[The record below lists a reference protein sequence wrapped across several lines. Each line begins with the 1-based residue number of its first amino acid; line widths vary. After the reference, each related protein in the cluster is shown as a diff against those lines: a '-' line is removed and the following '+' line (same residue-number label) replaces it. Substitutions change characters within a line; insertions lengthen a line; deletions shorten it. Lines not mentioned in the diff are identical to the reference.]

1 MLQSNLSPERLK
13 ILPKN
18 RVENRQ
24 ATGKSFAMRLTSY
37 FFVRQKGTYKV
48 FMLLGHRD
56 TGKVVFRRNFGQ
68 GFTGRSG
75 LEILNSGLNL
85 RKFRNNTLNNLFELR
100 IRFTRLRLLNFS
112 DFNF

>member
-56 TGKVVFRRNFGQ
+56 TGKVVLGVLKVER
-68 GFTGRSG
+68 
-75 LEILNSGLNL
+75 
-85 RKFRNNTLNNLFELR
+85 
-100 IRFTRLRLLNFS
+100 
-112 DFNF
+112 